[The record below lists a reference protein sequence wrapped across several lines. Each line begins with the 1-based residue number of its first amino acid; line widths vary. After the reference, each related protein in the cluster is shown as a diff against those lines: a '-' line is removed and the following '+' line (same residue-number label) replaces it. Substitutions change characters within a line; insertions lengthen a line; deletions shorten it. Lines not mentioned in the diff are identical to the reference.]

1 MLFNINSLF
10 ESGLI
15 DYLINEY
22 SNPVIVLFGSYSKGE
37 DIENSDIDIYIET
50 PKMHRFDLQKFEK
63 ILKRKIQIFNHRN
76 IKEVSNLHLSNNII
90 NGITLNNF
98 IEVFT
103 KKESTWNEC
112 LSFNSAIKIT
122 PDKEKAKSL
131 LEIAEERIACSIR
144 ELSDKNANYVFEDYY
159 SSILELLHSIVLLY
173 GYKVSNH
180 ICLGYYLRDVLKREA
195 LFRLFDDCRFKR
207 NSLVYYG
214 KRMDFETA
222 KDAIEKS
229 KRMIMELDKII
240 KLEKNLLDNNRQKQ
254 RKL

>member
-1 MLFNINSLF
+1 MRTYNIKNKIMWHFFENPTLKLRVRQIERELKLPLPSVIRYCRELVKEQILKKEDTYGISTYSNDRNSKKCLVKKMLFNINSLF

-103 KKESTWNEC
+103 
-112 LSFNSAIKIT
+112 
-122 PDKEKAKSL
+122 
-131 LEIAEERIACSIR
+131 
-144 ELSDKNANYVFEDYY
+144 
-159 SSILELLHSIVLLY
+159 
-173 GYKVSNH
+173 
-180 ICLGYYLRDVLKREA
+180 
-195 LFRLFDDCRFKR
+195 
-207 NSLVYYG
+207 
-214 KRMDFETA
+214 
-222 KDAIEKS
+222 
-229 KRMIMELDKII
+229 
-240 KLEKNLLDNNRQKQ
+240 
-254 RKL
+254 